1 MNLLIPT
8 EKFEYP
14 IIISIFAKQN
24 KTMNEQQFNQK
35 RQEIYTDAL
44 MQLYILAT
52 QEAKQV
58 RNEAYELAAK
68 TKIDTAYIIDK
79 SAQELAE
86 FDLSYNYEQFGVEQY
101 ETDLHYLKGIIFN
114 YALDNEIETLPF
126 VTAEMVY
133 NILQQ
138 QD

>member
-1 MNLLIPT
+1 
-8 EKFEYP
+8 
-14 IIISIFAKQN
+14 
-24 KTMNEQQFNQK
+24 MNEQQFNQK

-44 MQLYILAT
+44 MQLYMLAT

-68 TKIDTAYIIDK
+68 TKIDAAYIIDK
-79 SAQELAE
+79 SAQALAE
-86 FDLSYNYEQFGVEQY
+86 FDLTCNYEQFSVEQY
-101 ETDLHYLKGIIFN
+101 ETDLHYLKGVIFN
-114 YALDNEIETLPF
+114 YALYNEIETLPF